1 MRPAFVATAFSALAA
16 SSQGRCS
23 LPAHLAFHESLAQS
37 AKAVAEHDA
46 LPDDAAAPAT
56 AARRA
61 VAARAVLHR
70 LGLRFG
76 QGIRQG
82 RRLQP
87 MAELGQGRRGGEAQ
101 GGGQPG
107 EDELALGQTL
117 ASAESP
123 PILLLLDELDR
134 AGAGFSGLVRSALR
148 GWVRDGRLQIVA
160 ASAES
165 LDRAAPD
172 LQATLLQLTLPP
184 MPEREARS
192 LVSEL
197 AQRASL
203 ELSASA
209 VSDIIGVAGG
219 YPARIQRALELWT
232 QSEGGQTFDWR
243 RTFREHHP
251 EQAVLDSSLHG
262 FAAVAETQAAE
273 PKAASAP
280 SRATLRERIRDSQKP
295 QPRSYRADDPSEFL
309 WMIILLALA
318 IGVWWAIGSWWGV
331 FGFAATLLGWIGIA
345 WALVRFGG
353 DRWRSSL
360 YVSATRVLPLVGRF
374 APR

>member
-1 MRPAFVATAFSALAA
+1 MTFSLFSTEPIRDPAQFVGREREVVQISELLAA
-16 SSQGRCS
+16 GRSCVVVGPEGSGKTSLLNHISQ
-23 LPAHLAFHESLAQS
+23 
-37 AKAVAEHDA
+37 
-46 LPDDAAAPAT
+46 AAALVLDTPPTVIYLDLLGVRTSADFY
-56 AARRA
+56 APLLRA
-61 VAARAVLHR
+61 L
-70 LGLRFG
+70 
-76 QGIRQG
+76 
-82 RRLQP
+82 
-87 MAELGQGRRGGEAQ
+87 
-101 GGGQPG
+101 GQPG